1 MSTINY
7 SAPDLTQHPPRSARS
22 RLGGYVM
29 LPRSI
34 DKARAKTAGKNGDY
48 LFPNPMDK
56 WLLEFV
62 GIEPDAFLSFV
73 AQAKTDTEILTWVNA
88 NAKPHRADWE
98 IKAWSSWLENLA
110 AGNIRRHKI
119 FADDLAQHAPA
130 REDLYTLMDRLDFDD
145 YLTFGGRV

>member
-1 MSTINY
+1 MSAINY
-7 SAPDLTQHPPRSARS
+7 SAPDLTRHPPRSARA

-34 DKARAKTAGKNGDY
+34 DKARAKAAGKIGDY

-56 WLLEFV
+56 YFLGFV
-62 GIEPDAFLSFV
+62 GIDADAFQALV
-73 AQAKTDTEILTWVNA
+73 AQPKTDTEILAWVNA

-110 AGNIRRHKI
+110 AGNIRRHKM

-130 REDLYTLMDRLDFDD
+130 REDLHTLMDRLDFDD

>member
-1 MSTINY
+1 MPIDHA
-7 SAPDLTQHPPRSARS
+7 APDLTQHPPRSARV

-34 DKARAKTAGKNGDY
+34 DKARAKAAGKNGDY

-56 WLLEFV
+56 ALLEFV
-62 GIEPDAFLSFV
+62 GIDADAFQSFV
-73 AQAKTDTEILTWVNA
+73 TSEKSDTKVLEWINA
-88 NAKPHRADWE
+88 HANPRRADWE

-110 AGNIRRHKI
+110 AGNVRRHKM
-119 FADDLAQHAPA
+119 FADDLTQHAPA